1 MQAYPHLYT
10 ALATASAADATVRI
24 DSAGLHSLETDA
36 PAEFGG
42 PGNKWSPETLFVAA
56 IADCY
61 ILTFRSIARA
71 SKLDWL
77 ALDCKVEGT
86 LDRVDNVTKFTHYE
100 IRAKLSVATG
110 TDLDKARHIM
120 EKSEA
125 VCLITN
131 SLSGTKTLHAEVMLT
146 D

>member
-1 MQAYPHLYT
+1 MQAFPHQYS
-10 ALATASAADATVRI
+10 ALATSSAADPMVRI
-24 DSAGLHSLETDA
+24 DSAGLHNLETDA
-36 PAEFGG
+36 PVEFGG

-61 ILTFRSIARA
+61 ILTFRAIARA

-77 ALDCKVEGT
+77 ALDCEVEGT
-86 LDRVDNVTKFTHYE
+86 LDRVDSVTKFTHFE
-100 IRAKLSVATG
+100 IRARLSVTTG
-110 TDLDKARHIM
+110 TDVGKARHIM

>member
-1 MQAYPHLYT
+1 MQAFPHIYS
-10 ALATASAADATVRI
+10 ALATSSGADSTVRI

-61 ILTFRSIARA
+61 ILTFRAIARA
-71 SKLDWL
+71 SKLEWL
-77 ALDCKVEGT
+77 AIDCEVDGT
-86 LDRVDNVTKFTHYE
+86 LERVDGVTKFTRYD
-100 IRAKLSVATG
+100 IRAKLSVTTG
-110 TDLDKARHIM
+110 TDVEKAQHIL
-120 EKSEA
+120 EKSES

-131 SLSGTKTLHAEVMLT
+131 SLSGTKSLQAEVMLT

>member
-1 MQAYPHLYT
+1 MQALPHLYS
-10 ALATASAADATVRI
+10 ALATASAADSTVRI

-61 ILTFRSIARA
+61 ILTFRAIARA
-71 SKLDWL
+71 SKLEWL
-77 ALDCKVEGT
+77 AIDCEVEGT
-86 LDRVDNVTKFTHYE
+86 LDRVDGVTKFTRYE

-110 TDLDKARHIM
+110 TDVEKARHIM
-120 EKSEA
+120 EKSES

-131 SLSGTKTLHAEVMLT
+131 SLSGEKVLSAEVMLT

>member
-1 MQAYPHLYT
+1 MQPYPHKYR
-10 ALATASAADATVRI
+10 AQATASPADSTVKLE
-24 DSAGLHSLETDA
+24 SAGLHSLETDA

-42 PGNKWSPETLFVAA
+42 PGDKWSPETLLVAS

-61 ILTFRSIARA
+61 ILTFRAIARA

-77 ALDCKVEGT
+77 ALECEVSGT
-86 LDRVDNVTKFTHYE
+86 LDRVDSVTKFTHFE
-100 IRAKLSVATG
+100 IRAKLGIGVG
-110 TDLDKARHIM
+110 TDADKARHIM
-120 EKSEA
+120 EKSET

-131 SLSGTKTLHAEVMLT
+131 SLSGEKILLAEVQRI